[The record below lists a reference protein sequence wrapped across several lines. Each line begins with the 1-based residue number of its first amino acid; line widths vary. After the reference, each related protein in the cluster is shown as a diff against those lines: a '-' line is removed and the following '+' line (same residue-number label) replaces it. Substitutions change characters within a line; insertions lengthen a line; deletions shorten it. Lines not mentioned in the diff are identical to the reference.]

1 MRINYV
7 KLAVLIVDR
16 DIEQGAVIKV
26 IAIVEVRGVVRK
38 LTGPKA
44 WMRHRCDQTAI
55 RGKKPGDVR
64 QYVQAGLAAGKTHPD
79 SIKGYDIKY
88 SGLNFL
94 YCLGHAAIAQEMSSL
109 ALGRR

>member
-1 MRINYV
+1 MRINDV

-44 WMRHRCDQTAI
+44 WMRHRRDQTAI

-64 QYVQAGLAAGKTHPD
+64 QYVQAGLAAGKTNPK
-79 SIKGYDIKY
+79 SLKSYDIKNF
-88 SGLNFL
+88 GQKFL
-94 YCLGHAAIAQEMSSL
+94 YFLGHPDFF
-109 ALGRR
+109 